1 MFVKKSK
8 RHVETHA
15 IKTLNL
21 VSALS
26 KVTLKW
32 TGRVKN
38 FTKCQLGSNLM
49 VVIHLTGVI
58 RLDLDS
64 IPTVGA
70 SVGKVGF

>member
-1 MFVKKSK
+1 MLSISLPGIFEGQDSGYLLRV
-8 RHVETHA
+8 
-15 IKTLNL
+15 
-21 VSALS
+21 S

-32 TGRVKN
+32 TGPVKN